1 MRKRHFR
8 RLATGLFGIG
18 VLLAGTAV
26 VTVNAGE
33 DDPTDK
39 VRAGLKDRIGDFWIY
54 DNVEQGYAAARKRG
68 MPLLVS
74 FRCVP

>member
-8 RLATGLFGIG
+8 RLATGGIG
-18 VLLAGTAV
+18 VLLAGLAV
-26 VTVNAGE
+26 VTVPADE

-54 DNVEQGYAAARKRG
+54 DNVEQGYAAARESGK
-68 MPLLVS
+68 PLLVS